1 MGSLD
6 LIKYFHPW
14 HETLEVPEA
23 INTCLQ
29 IMHVIS
35 LEMMRGPWEDLDMQ
49 LADIFGN
56 SVPIGNFKNSKHI
69 I

>member
-29 IMHVIS
+29 MMHVIS

-56 SVPIGNFKNSKHI
+56 SVPIGNFKKWY
-69 I
+69 